1 MQPRRSRRTDV
12 WKAFFAPFL
21 SISEATVEFTKN
33 TTNPKAAIIVT
44 RNVNNIPGIPDAW
57 LIILAHQGKDPG
69 DSYKMFSDI
78 PYLSYT
84 NQTTTI
90 ASIAAADVEV
100 SGFTDSLLL
109 NLIAT
114 VLNFLLDSLSSS
126 LFHSLLVQDGFTEL
140 LLTRTTW
147 IVFEN

>member
-1 MQPRRSRRTDV
+1 MRLVSFDLEGLTFR
-12 WKAFFAPFL
+12 KL
-21 SISEATVEFTKN
+21 SSHLVSLSEATVEFTKN

-90 ASIAAADVEV
+90 ASIAAADV
-100 SGFTDSLLL
+100 
-109 NLIAT
+109 
-114 VLNFLLDSLSSS
+114 
-126 LFHSLLVQDGFTEL
+126 
-140 LLTRTTW
+140 
-147 IVFEN
+147 